1 MRSLIRKPTF
11 RAESGSALIVSLV
24 MLLLISLIGI
34 SSMQGTV
41 LQERMASNLQDRNIA
56 FQASERALKVGEN
69 WLVSNPRSA
78 LLNDSLENPASW
90 SGGGN
95 DTVTLNTGDEQ
106 LASQP
111 QYHVGWLGDYCPP
124 SPEGSLPC
132 YDRFAVTSRSEGGTS
147 TSVVI
152 LQSTFM
158 PKP

>member
-1 MRSLIRKPTF
+1 MKSRLQNLPVRS
-11 RAESGSALIVSLV
+11 ESGSALIVSLV

-69 WLVSNPRSA
+69 WLVSNPSSA
-78 LLNDSLENPASW
+78 VVNDNLDNPASW
-90 SGGGN
+90 NGGGN
-95 DTVTLNTGDEQ
+95 DAVTLNTGDDQ
-106 LASQP
+106 LSSQP
-111 QYHVGWLGDYCPP
+111 RYHVGWLGDYCPP
-124 SPEGSLPC
+124 SPEGNLPC
-132 YDRFAVTSRSEGGTS
+132 YDRFVVTSRAEGGTS

>member
-1 MRSLIRKPTF
+1 MRNVTPKTTF
-11 RAESGSALIVSLV
+11 STEAGSALIVSLV

-41 LQERMASNLQDRNIA
+41 LQERMASNLQDRNIS

-69 WLVSNPRSA
+69 WLVDNPLSA

-90 SGGGN
+90 AGGGN
-95 DTVTLNTGDEQ
+95 DTVTLNTGDDQ

-111 QYHVGWLGDYCPP
+111 EYHVGWLGDYCPP
-124 SPEGSLPC
+124 SPEGALPC
-132 YDRFAVTSRSEGGTS
+132 YDRFAVTSRAVGGTS

>member
-1 MRSLIRKPTF
+1 MIKTPRTP
-11 RAESGSALIVSLV
+11 AVGGESGSALIVSLV

-41 LQERMASNLQDRNIA
+41 LQERMSSNLQDRNIA
-56 FQASERALKVGEN
+56 FQASESALKVGED
-69 WLVSNPRSA
+69 WLAANPLAA
-78 LLNDSLENPASW
+78 LTNERLDSPATW
-90 SGGGN
+90 AGGGDN
-95 DTVTLNTGDEQ
+95 ILPVIVGDEQ
-106 LASQP
+106 LVSQP
-111 QYHVGWLGDYCPP
+111 KYYVGWLGDYCPP

-132 YDRFAVTSRSEGGTS
+132 YDRFAVTSRAEGGTS